1 MTQRLDGPN
10 GSEISHH
17 PQAPSG
23 HRRVVLCADDYGLSP
38 GIGLAIRDLLILG
51 RLSATS
57 CMTAGPFWASEA
69 EHLKPFIDKAD
80 LGLHLTLTDQSPAG
94 PCPKLAPH
102 GRLPALPK
110 LVTAALFRQLPLAEI
125 EVETHRQ
132 IDRFE
137 AAMGRPPDH
146 IDGHQHVHGLPG
158 IRDIVAR
165 TAKTRLGPR
174 GYVRITDA
182 PLRFL
187 AQAPS
192 GLRAAIVAILGHGLT
207 GMLDQAGIRH
217 NRAFSGVR
225 GFQEKVPYL
234 DLIRSALALK
244 APELL
249 VMCHPGVK
257 DEFLDKL
264 DSVVDQRVEEYQ
276 TLKSDAFAAVLAQ
289 LGITIGR
296 L

>member
-10 GSEISHH
+10 RSEISR
-17 PQAPSG
+17 PPPGPSAG
-23 HRRVVLCADDYGLSP
+23 RLVVLCADDYGLSP
-38 GIGLAIRDLLILG
+38 GIGIAIRDLLSMG

-69 EHLKPFIDKAD
+69 ELLKPFIEQAD

-94 PCPKLAPH
+94 PCPKLAPN

-110 LVTAALFRQLPLAEI
+110 LVTAALFGQLPLLEI
-125 EVETHRQ
+125 EAETHRQ

-158 IRDIVAR
+158 IRAIVAR
-165 TAKTRLGPR
+165 AAAQRLGPR
-174 GYVRITDA
+174 GYVRTTDA
-182 PLRFL
+182 PIGFL
-187 AQAPS
+187 AKAPS

-207 GMLDQAGIRH
+207 GLLDQAGIRH
-217 NRAFSGVR
+217 NRVFSGVR

-234 DLIRSALALK
+234 DLIRSALALN

-257 DEFLDKL
+257 DDVLASL

-276 TLKSDAFAAVLAQ
+276 TLKSDEFAMVLAKA
-289 LGITIGR
+289 GIAIGR
-296 L
+296 F

>member
-1 MTQRLDGPN
+1 MTKRLDGPN
-10 GSEISHH
+10 KSEI
-17 PQAPSG
+17 PAPESR
-23 HRRVVLCADDYGLSP
+23 RRVVLCADDYGLSP
-38 GIGLAIRDLLILG
+38 GIGVAIRDLLALG
-51 RLSATS
+51 RISATS
-57 CMTAGPFWASEA
+57 CMTAGPYWPAEA
-69 EHLKPFIDKAD
+69 DLLKPFIYKAD

-94 PCPKLAPH
+94 PCPRLAPN

-110 LVTAALFRQLPLAEI
+110 LVTAALFGQLPLDEIEAEI
-125 EVETHRQ
+125 HRQ

-137 AAMGRPPDH
+137 AEMGRPPDH

-158 IRDIVAR
+158 IRTIVAR
-165 TAKTRLGPR
+165 AAARRLTPR

-182 PLRFL
+182 PLGFL
-187 AQAPS
+187 IQAPS
-192 GLRAAIVAILGHGLT
+192 GLRAAIVTILGHGLT
-207 GMLDQAGIRH
+207 GLIDQAGIRR
-217 NRAFSGVR
+217 NRTFSGVR

-234 DLIRSALALK
+234 DLIKSALALE

-257 DEFLDKL
+257 DDVLSQL

-276 TLKSDAFAAVLAQ
+276 TLKSDAFGAVLAQ
-289 LGITIGR
+289 SGIAIGR

>member
-1 MTQRLDGPN
+1 M
-10 GSEISHH
+10 
-17 PQAPSG
+17 
-23 HRRVVLCADDYGLSP
+23 
-38 GIGLAIRDLLILG
+38 
-51 RLSATS
+51 
-57 CMTAGPFWASEA
+57 
-69 EHLKPFIDKAD
+69 
-80 LGLHLTLTDQSPAG
+80 
-94 PCPKLAPH
+94 
-102 GRLPALPK
+102 
-110 LVTAALFRQLPLAEI
+110 
-125 EVETHRQ
+125 
-132 IDRFE
+132 
-137 AAMGRPPDH
+137 
-146 IDGHQHVHGLPG
+146 
-158 IRDIVAR
+158 
-165 TAKTRLGPR
+165 KTRLGPR

-234 DLIRSALALK
+234 DLIRTALALK